1 MPDLFGFEI
10 PNPFSVASNIY
21 AQVKTDERQADA
33 QEFNA
38 SQAEIQRDYQTK
50 MANSAWQRGMTDM
63 KAAGLNPILAYQKG
77 PASSP
82 TGAAAS
88 TSFTPASSIADPGIS
103 SAIQSKRVN
112 AEVENMNVQNKNI
125 QAQFALIAAQTAN
138 QNASTA
144 NTAAETAIKLEALK
158 AAQAKGAFSE
168 TDKNFAES
176 SFGKLMRWIGNA
188 GREANPFLPSTSVHP
203 GSTSTTT
210 ESGDG
215 PSGPSTRTRV
225 IVNRPSWR

>member
-88 TSFTPASSIADPGIS
+88 TSYSPATDVLTPAVS
-103 SAIQSKRVN
+103 SAQHGQRLN
-112 AEVENMNVQNKNI
+112 FEVQKMQEEVKN
-125 QAQFALIAAQTAN
+125 LRETNRNIAADTELKGMQTVQSGA
-138 QNASTA
+138 QVSQIGAQTRIAHEMLS
-144 NTAAETAIKLEALK
+144 EAQRK
-158 AAQAKGAFSE
+158 AGIAQ
-168 TDKNFAES
+168 TDKGFYDS
-176 SFGKLMRWIGNA
+176 TWGKVMRVIGNT
-188 GREANPFLPSTSVHP
+188 GGELTRWSPFT
-203 GSTSTTT
+203 GSAPAINNSFK
-210 ESGDG
+210 ERW
-215 PSGPSTRTRV
+215 P
-225 IVNRPSWR
+225 